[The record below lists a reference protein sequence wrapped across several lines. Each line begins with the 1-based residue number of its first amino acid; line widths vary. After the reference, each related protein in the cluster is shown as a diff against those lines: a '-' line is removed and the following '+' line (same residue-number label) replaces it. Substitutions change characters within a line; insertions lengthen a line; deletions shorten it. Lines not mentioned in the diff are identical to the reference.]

1 MRKKKVGFAVTSV
14 FVLALAIAGAV
25 LLTNS
30 GSSALGAS
38 ALAGLVGGEI
48 TPGCGFA
55 TGLAAG
61 LTIGA
66 IGAAVTPGGQG
77 VGAALGIAAVVI
89 GFVTYLACS

>member
-1 MRKKKVGFAVTSV
+1 MRKKKVGFVVASV

-25 LLTNS
+25 LLSGS

-38 ALAGLVGGEI
+38 ALAGLIGGEI
-48 TPGCGFA
+48 TPGCGFG

-77 VGAALGIAAVVI
+77 VSVALGIAAVLV
-89 GFVTYLACS
+89 GFVTYLACT